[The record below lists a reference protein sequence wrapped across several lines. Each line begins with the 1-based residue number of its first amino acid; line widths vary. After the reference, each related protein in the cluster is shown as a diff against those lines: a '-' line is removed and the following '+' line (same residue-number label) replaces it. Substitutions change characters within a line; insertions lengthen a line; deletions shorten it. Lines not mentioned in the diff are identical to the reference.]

1 MKKKAV
7 ISLFLLFAVF
17 ATLAPAVRADSAE
30 EHDIFDLVNNE
41 RSKKRLGRLDWNDRL
56 ADMARSYSKQMS
68 KENFFSHYDPDGK
81 TVVDRAKNIKVSWQ
95 KIGENLFYCIGM
107 TEFTD
112 FAVKGWMKSPSHR
125 RNILDP
131 QWTASGIGVYEAR
144 DGRVF
149 VTQVFIE
156 EEPETLTQRP
166 RRAQRK

>member
-17 ATLAPAVRADSAE
+17 TSLAPAVRADSAD
-30 EHDIFDLVNNE
+30 EHQIFDLVNNE

-68 KENFFSHYDPDGK
+68 KENFFSHYDLDGK
-81 TVVDRAKNIKVSWQ
+81 TVVDRAKNVRVSWQ
-95 KIGENLFYCIGM
+95 KIGENLFYCSGL
-107 TEFTD
+107 TEFND
-112 FAVKGWMKSPSHR
+112 FAVKGWMKSSSHR

-131 QWTASGIGVYEAR
+131 EWTASGIGVYEAR

-149 VTQVFIE
+149 VTQIFIE
-156 EEPETLTQRP
+156 ERVLTQRP
-166 RRAQRK
+166 RRAQGKEF

>member
-17 ATLAPAVRADSAE
+17 TSLVPVALADSAD
-30 EHDIFDLVNNE
+30 EHQIFDLVNNE

-68 KENFFSHYDPDGK
+68 KENFFSHYDPEGK
-81 TVVDRAKNIKVSWQ
+81 TVVDRAKNVRISWQ
-95 KIGENLFYCIGM
+95 KIGENLFYCSGL
-107 TEFTD
+107 TEFND
-112 FAVKGWMKSPSHR
+112 FAVKGWMKSSSHR

-131 QWTASGIGVYEAR
+131 EWTASGIGVYEAR

-156 EEPETLTQRP
+156 EKVLTQRP
-166 RRAQRK
+166 RRAQGK